1 MNNDKYVGMDIH
13 LATVS
18 CAVLDSDGKLLMS
31 TVLQTKAEFIQSFLQ
46 SLNGTI
52 HLTFEETTL
61 AHWMFEITQPLV
73 FRVIVCN
80 PRLLGKK
87 EQKNDARDAK
97 DLANLLRLNALKG
110 VYHYQRQTV
119 SEIKQLVVIYNQLTT
134 DRTRIINRLKSVF
147 REQALTVKV
156 ESEKI
161 AESLSQLP
169 SEAHRERAKL
179 LMTELESVSGLR
191 EMARQQLV
199 KEAEKHQNY
208 WLLQS
213 LPGISSIRA
222 AQLLAWVITPHRFRP
237 KRQFWKYCGLTVIT
251 KSSADYQVKSGAIV
265 KRERK
270 AETFGLTK
278 EYHRGLKNLFK
289 SAALDG
295 LRNAKIHRMYQQLID
310 RGLKES
316 VARVQ
321 LARKIAASCLAIW
334 KRGEKFDLE
343 RLISQ

>member
-1 MNNDKYVGMDIH
+1 MDIH
-13 LATVS
+13 LATTS
-18 CAVLDSDGKLLMS
+18 CAVLDEDGKLLMS
-31 TVLQTKAEFIQSFLQ
+31 TVLQTKAEFIRSFLQ

-80 PRLLGKK
+80 ARKLGRK

-97 DLANLLRLNALKG
+97 DLADLLRLNGLKG
-110 VYHYQRQTV
+110 VYHYHRQTISSV
-119 SEIKQLVVIYNQLTT
+119 KQLVVIYNQLTT
-134 DRTRIINRLKSVF
+134 DRTRIINRIKSVF

-156 ESEKI
+156 ESEEM
-161 AESLSQLP
+161 AQSLGQLP
-169 SEAHRERAKL
+169 SEAHRERVKL
-179 LMTELESVSGLR
+179 LVAELESVSRLR
-191 EMARQQLV
+191 ELARQQMV
-199 KEAEKHQNY
+199 TEAEKHRSY
-208 WLLQS
+208 RLLQS

-222 AQLLAWVITPHRFRP
+222 AQLLAWVITPHRFRT
-237 KRQFWKYCGLTVIT
+237 KRQFWKYCGLSVIT

-265 KRERK
+265 RRERK

-289 SAALDG
+289 AAALDG
-295 LRNAKIHRMYQQLID
+295 LRNKQIHRIYQQLIE
-310 RGLKES
+310 RGLRES

-343 RLISQ
+343 RMISEV